1 MAIRYGSAK
10 QRNGIT
16 LDVPSSRYVPT
27 MSETAL
33 DMAHQLDRRVTRCA
47 AALRYLAYAL
57 FVGTLTMALSNQL
70 SYGNEIFSGGDSRV
84 PLEFRISQ
92 FVSIAIPYLTLAA
105 VVLAIS
111 VFTEI
116 AMDRVRVARE
126 ATFNAQ
132 NTNGP
137 AQRMSADDNLWRK
150 PSVSGEGG

>member
-1 MAIRYGSAK
+1 MSA
-10 QRNGIT
+10 
-16 LDVPSSRYVPT
+16 
-27 MSETAL
+27 TAL
-33 DMAHQLDRRVTRCA
+33 DMAQQLDRRVTRCA

-57 FVGTLTMALSNQL
+57 FVGTLAMALSNQL
-70 SYGNEIFSGGDSRV
+70 GYGNQIFGNSRV

-92 FVSIAIPYLTLAA
+92 FVSIVIPYLTLAA

-111 VFTEI
+111 VLIEI

-137 AQRMSADDNLWRK
+137 AQRMAADDNLWRP
-150 PSVSGEGG
+150 PS

>member
-1 MAIRYGSAK
+1 
-10 QRNGIT
+10 
-16 LDVPSSRYVPT
+16 

-33 DMAHQLDRRVTRCA
+33 DMAQELDRRVARCA

-57 FVGTLTMALSNQL
+57 FVGTLAMALSNQL
-70 SYGNEIFSGGDSRV
+70 GYGNQIFGNSRV

-92 FVSIAIPYLTLAA
+92 FVSIVIPYLTLAA

-111 VFTEI
+111 VLIEI

-137 AQRMSADDNLWRK
+137 AQRMAADDNLWRP
-150 PSVSGEGG
+150 PS

>member
-1 MAIRYGSAK
+1 
-10 QRNGIT
+10 
-16 LDVPSSRYVPT
+16 

-33 DMAHQLDRRVTRCA
+33 DMAQQLDRRVARCA

-57 FVGTLTMALSNQL
+57 FVGTLAMALSNQL
-70 SYGNEIFSGGDSRV
+70 GYGNQIFGNSRV

-92 FVSIAIPYLTLAA
+92 FASIVIPYLTLAA

-111 VFTEI
+111 VLLEI

-132 NTNGP
+132 NTEGS
-137 AQRMSADDNLWRK
+137 AQRMAADDNLWRP
-150 PSVSGEGG
+150 PSDSIGG

>member
-1 MAIRYGSAK
+1 MASPWT
-10 QRNGIT
+10 Q
-16 LDVPSSRYVPT
+16 PSSRYLPT

-33 DMAHQLDRRVTRCA
+33 DMAQELDRRVARCA

-57 FVGTLTMALSNQL
+57 FVGTLAMALSNQL
-70 SYGNEIFSGGDSRV
+70 GYGNQIFGNSRV

-92 FVSIAIPYLTLAA
+92 FVSIVIPYLTLAA

-111 VFTEI
+111 VLIEI

-137 AQRMSADDNLWRK
+137 AQRMAADDNLWRP
-150 PSVSGEGG
+150 PS

>member
-1 MAIRYGSAK
+1 
-10 QRNGIT
+10 
-16 LDVPSSRYVPT
+16 

-33 DMAHQLDRRVTRCA
+33 DMAQELDRRVARCA

-57 FVGTLTMALSNQL
+57 FVGTLAMALSNQL
-70 SYGNEIFSGGDSRV
+70 GYGNQTFGNSRV

-92 FVSIAIPYLTLAA
+92 FVSIVIPYLTLAA

-111 VFTEI
+111 VLIEI

-137 AQRMSADDNLWRK
+137 AQRMAADDNLWRP
-150 PSVSGEGG
+150 PS